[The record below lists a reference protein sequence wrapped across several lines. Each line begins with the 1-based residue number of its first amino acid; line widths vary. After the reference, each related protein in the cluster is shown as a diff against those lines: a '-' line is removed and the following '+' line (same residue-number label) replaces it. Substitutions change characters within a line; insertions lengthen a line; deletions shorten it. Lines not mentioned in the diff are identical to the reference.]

1 MPSTSLKQKRFM
13 AAAAHNPEF
22 AANAGIPQSVAEEFH
37 NADTGKYGHKSDD
50 NKRKIAKAL
59 IKRK

>member
-22 AANAGIPQSVAEEFH
+22 AAKAGIPQSVAKEFH
-37 NADTGKYGHKSDD
+37 NADTGKYGHDD

-59 IKRK
+59 IKK